1 MQMIRTQHAA
11 RALIAA
17 LFVVASACQMVSIK
31 DPMHREDM
39 FNDAMRTFTQYVRW
53 GNFNG
58 AAEYLVDEQRDDFI
72 DLAPELS
79 DVRFTDYEILRQDLN
94 EERTEATVEVVLT
107 GYRMSSPISRTM
119 RLHQE
124 WKRSGGTDWK
134 VSVELG
140 PLREALGLAA
150 Q

>member
-1 MQMIRTQHAA
+1 MTGTRHAA
-11 RALIAA
+11 RALLAA
-17 LFVVASACQMVSIK
+17 LFVVASGCHILSIK
-31 DPMHREDM
+31 DPMHREDS
-39 FNDAMRTFTQYVRW
+39 FTDAMRGFTQSVRW
-53 GNFNG
+53 GNFNS
-58 AAEYLVDEQRDDFI
+58 AAAYLIDEQKDDFLE
-72 DLAPELS
+72 LAPELS

-94 EERTEATVEVVLT
+94 EEFTEATVDVVLT

-124 WKRSGGTDWK
+124 WKRTGGDDWK